1 MKMNLLSLLAVMTAS
16 VAIPCNTGSILRG
29 ESARMDKS
37 VALLFPTH
45 PPRSSADGV
54 ALLFPTHPPR
64 SSADGV
70 AC

>member
-1 MKMNLLSLLAVMTAS
+1 
-16 VAIPCNTGSILRG
+16 
-29 ESARMDKS
+29 
-37 VALLFPTH
+37 LLFPTH

-64 SSADGV
+64 GSADGV